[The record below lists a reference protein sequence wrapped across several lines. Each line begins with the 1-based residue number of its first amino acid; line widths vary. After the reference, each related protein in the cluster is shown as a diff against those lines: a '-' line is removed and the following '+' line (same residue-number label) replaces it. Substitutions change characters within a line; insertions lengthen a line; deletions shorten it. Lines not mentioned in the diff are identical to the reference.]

1 MKWKIGCLEFF
12 FLEIMEYPWNVLL
25 GYKEPFETEIQW
37 MCGGTLITERYILT
51 GKNIVTMYTILHSV
65 LALRKVA

>member
-1 MKWKIGCLEFF
+1 
-12 FLEIMEYPWNVLL
+12 MEYPWNVLL